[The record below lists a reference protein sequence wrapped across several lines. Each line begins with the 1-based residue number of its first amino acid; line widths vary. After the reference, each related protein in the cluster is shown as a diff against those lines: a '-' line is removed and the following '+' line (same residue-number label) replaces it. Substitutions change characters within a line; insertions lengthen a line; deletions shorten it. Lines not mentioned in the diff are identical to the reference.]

1 MRGRNCQSFERSKQP
16 NTEAGVSSFSV
27 EDADLVVA
35 LLLCRNS
42 WTRFGKHSEEVHR
55 KPERSLMLK
64 TFKYRLYPNQ
74 AQTDALTVQLSEAC
88 RLYNAALQE
97 RIEAYAAHRK
107 SINYYDQAAQL
118 TEIRKAGDLGLPNC
132 HCAQEVLKRL
142 EKAFKAFFRR
152 LQRGQKPGFPRFKSR
167 RRYDSITFPSHG
179 DGNKLLSSGHLF
191 VQGVGNIKVKLHRPV
206 FGKIKT
212 VTVRRQSEHWYVCF
226 SVETAAHPL
235 PKSDKAVGIDVGLSS
250 FATLSDGTEMESP
263 RLYQQAQKKLRR
275 AQRCVARRKKGSNRR
290 REAVVLL
297 RKIHQHIFNQRLD
310 HQHKLARMLVNQYG
324 LIAIEDLNVR
334 GLAGGMLS
342 KQVLDASWSSFIAK
356 LTYKAEDA
364 GRQLVKVD
372 PRGTSQRC
380 PCGAK
385 VPKKLSDREHA
396 CTKCGLITTR
406 DHASAAEILR
416 LGLSL
421 QPLTVVQ

>member
-1 MRGRNCQSFERSKQP
+1 
-16 NTEAGVSSFSV
+16 
-27 EDADLVVA
+27 
-35 LLLCRNS
+35 
-42 WTRFGKHSEEVHR
+42 
-55 KPERSLMLK
+55 MLKK

-74 AQTDALTVQLSEAC
+74 AQAEALTVQLSEAC

-97 RIEAYAAHRK
+97 RIEAYRTHRK
-107 SINYYDQAAQL
+107 SVSYYDQAAQL

-132 HCAQEVLKRL
+132 HCAQNVLRRL
-142 EKAFKAFFRR
+142 EKAFQAFF
-152 LQRGQKPGFPRFKSR
+152 QRVRKGQKPGFPRFKSR

-179 DGNKLLSSGHLF
+179 DGNKLLPSGHLF
-191 VQGVGNIKVKLHRPV
+191 VQGVGNVKVKLHRPLY
-206 FGKIKT
+206 GKMKT
-212 VTVRRQSEHWYVCF
+212 VTVRRQNEHWYVCF
-226 SVETAAHPL
+226 SVETAPHPL
-235 PKSDKAVGIDVGLSS
+235 PESDKAVGIDVGLSY
-250 FATLSDGTEMESP
+250 FATLSDGTEVENP

-275 AQRCVARRKKGSNRR
+275 AQRRVARRKKWSERR
-290 REAVVLL
+290 RKAVVLL

-324 LIAIEDLNVR
+324 LIFVEDLNVK
-334 GLAGGMLS
+334 GLAGSRLS
-342 KQVLDASWSSFIAK
+342 KQVHDASWSSFLAK
-356 LTYKAEDA
+356 LAYKAEEA

-385 VPKKLSDREHA
+385 VPKKLSEREHL
-396 CTKCGLITTR
+396 CTKCGLISTR

-421 QPLTVVQ
+421 QPLTAVQ